1 MIHLSPAI
9 HLFLARS
16 ALCIHVAPPNHRHTA
31 AAMEKLLLE
40 LAAEVTTRV
49 TKAIEAPMEDLSSL
63 RTSCSQM
70 RRACGGTYVGRSIP
84 LEPVL

>member
-9 HLFLARS
+9 HLSLARS

-31 AAMEKLLLE
+31 AAMEKLLPE

-49 TKAIEAPMEDLSSL
+49 TKATEAPMEDLGS

-84 LEPVL
+84 LELVL